1 MPGSS
6 KGRLSWLNPVLSQQR
21 FATYLRSSDKI
32 ESRALDL
39 YQWNM
44 KISSGFMVPLHVF
57 EISLRNAVAEA
68 IVAFHGENWPWNEGF
83 HLSLPNT
90 DRPHYSPYRDVMA
103 AIDSCKKNNPEEVI
117 VELKFA
123 FWQSMLTRRHH
134 ERIWVPNFQ
143 RAFPGAPTDPQVE
156 IQIRNL
162 HKEVG
167 AIRELRNRV
176 AHHEPIF
183 YMPLKEYHAQIHS
196 LVGWR
201 SSDAAEW
208 LRGLDPVP
216 ELLKKRPSWLDK
228 KISNDG

>member
-1 MPGSS
+1 MLGSC

-21 FATYLRSSDKI
+21 FATYMRTSDKS

-57 EISLRNAVAEA
+57 EVSLRNAVAEA
-68 IVAFHGENWPWNEGF
+68 IDNTHENWPWNPGF
-83 HLSLPNT
+83 IKSLKNPKS
-90 DRPHYSPYRDVMA
+90 PHYSPFRDLKA
-103 AIDSCKKNNPEEVI
+103 ATDSCKLNNLGEVI

-123 FWQSMLTRRHH
+123 FWQSMLTQHHH
-134 ERIWVPNFQ
+134 ERIWESNF
-143 RAFPGAPTDPQVE
+143 RKVFPEAPICSDVE
-156 IQIRNL
+156 MRRKGLLKDVEEIRDF
-162 HKEVG
+162 
-167 AIRELRNRV
+167 RNAV

-183 YMPLKEYHAQIHS
+183 YMPLEKYLAQIHK

-201 SSDAAEW
+201 SNDAAEW

-216 ELLKKRPSWLDK
+216 ELLEKRPSWLDK
-228 KISNDG
+228 KISDDG